1 LVVPDTE
8 RIWTTISS
16 FRVKLEWAMIVTFMS
31 LFWIDVNKF
40 VDVVDLQDVVEL
52 FKVG

>member
-1 LVVPDTE
+1 
-8 RIWTTISS
+8 
-16 FRVKLEWAMIVTFMS
+16 MIVKFMS